1 MNTISN
7 QILQATSWGRNQAL
21 SLPVVGMYI
30 RNQMVALDKTS
41 MKAEDILDFAYD
53 CVCLNLGFEFNKEFD
68 NLMKY
73 QTTMIN
79 KSTAQSIL
87 RQYWEAVNQELR
99 SNPDVFNL
107 VKDAVIYVNSTLI
120 QSNSRPKMIRSF
132 KAYIIDNGY
141 SL

>member
-1 MNTISN
+1 
-7 QILQATSWGRNQAL
+7 
-21 SLPVVGMYI
+21 
-30 RNQMVALDKTS
+30 
-41 MKAEDILDFAYD
+41 
-53 CVCLNLGFEFNKEFD
+53 
-68 NLMKY
+68 MKY

>member
-21 SLPVVGMYI
+21 SLPVVGTYI
-30 RNQMVALDKTS
+30 RNQMVSLDKTS
-41 MKAEDILDFAYD
+41 MKSEDVLDFAYD

-68 NLMKY
+68 DLMKF

-79 KSTAQSIL
+79 KATAQSIL

-99 SNPDVFNL
+99 SNPEVFNL

-120 QSNSRPKMIRSF
+120 ASNSRPKMIRSF